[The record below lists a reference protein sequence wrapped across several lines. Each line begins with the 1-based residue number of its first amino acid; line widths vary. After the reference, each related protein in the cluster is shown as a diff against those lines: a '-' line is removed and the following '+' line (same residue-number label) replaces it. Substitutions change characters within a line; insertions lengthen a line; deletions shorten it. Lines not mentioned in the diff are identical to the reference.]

1 MEKRKIEVKRYTS
14 FLNSQIDKK
23 GKKLKFED
31 WKLGEILCID
41 VETGRKILVYGNEIK
56 GKNSIEKIENIA
68 RKKIEKEILREKGL
82 YEEIKVNIDETLETL
97 FPIEEDLIFTDED
110 IENITS
116 EIEKNNKILKK
127 YEDLEESFKYCFDD
141 FEYTEKYK
149 SFFEVYCGY
158 KDVLNNNDF
167 FLENVKNNIVRDK
180 IKLSTEY
187 DDCEELKESIERRK
201 FLRETLLTEEATLLD
216 EIGIENLK
224 NCFYIDLEELQETRN
239 LTKLEKK
246 EQIEIRVNECKPL
259 ADIIFKYLVGLK
271 NRIIGVRKTEKEMTE
286 KYGEFDE
293 FFMERRKV

>member
-1 MEKRKIEVKRYTS
+1 MEKRKIEVKKYTS
-14 FLNSQIDKK
+14 FLNSQFDKK

-68 RKKIEKEILREKGL
+68 RKKIEKEILKEKGL
-82 YEEIKVNIDETLETL
+82 YEEIKVNIDETPETL

-116 EIEKNNKILKK
+116 EIVKNNEILKK

-149 SFFEVYCGY
+149 SFFAVYCEY
-158 KDVLNNNDF
+158 KYILNSNDF
-167 FLENVKNNIVRDK
+167 FEEEDLEKVSFEKNSSFLNEKYKNSVEEKFKSLMKTIQE
-180 IKLSTEY
+180 TE
-187 DDCEELKESIERRK
+187 CLNQIQIED
-201 FLRETLLTEEATLLD
+201 F
-216 EIGIENLK
+216 END
-224 NCFYIDLEELQETRN
+224 FYIDLEELQETRN

-246 EQIEIRVNECKPL
+246 EQIERRVNECKPL

-271 NRIIGVRKTEKEMTE
+271 NRITGVRKTEKEMTE

>member
-1 MEKRKIEVKRYTS
+1 MEKRKIKVKKYTS
-14 FLNSQIDKK
+14 FLNSQMDKT
-23 GKKLKFED
+23 GKELKFED

-68 RKKIEKEILREKGL
+68 RKKIEKEILKEKGL
-82 YEEIKVNIDETLETL
+82 YEEIKVNIDETPETL

-116 EIEKNNKILKK
+116 EIVKNNEILKK

-149 SFFEVYCGY
+149 SFFEVYCEY
-158 KDVLNNNDF
+158 KYILNSNDF
-167 FLENVKNNIVRDK
+167 FEEENLENVSFVSFFNEKYKNSVEEKFESLMKTIQE
-180 IKLSTEY
+180 TE
-187 DDCEELKESIERRK
+187 CLNQIQIED
-201 FLRETLLTEEATLLD
+201 F
-216 EIGIENLK
+216 END
-224 NCFYIDLEELQETRN
+224 FYIDLEELQETRN

-246 EQIEIRVNECKPL
+246 EQIERRVNECKPL

>member
-1 MEKRKIEVKRYTS
+1 M
-14 FLNSQIDKK
+14 DKT
-23 GKKLKFED
+23 GKELKFED

-68 RKKIEKEILREKGL
+68 RKKIEKEILKEKGL
-82 YEEIKVNIDETLETL
+82 YEEIKVNIDETPETL

-116 EIEKNNKILKK
+116 EIVKNNEILKK

-149 SFFEVYCGY
+149 SFFAVYCEY
-158 KDVLNNNDF
+158 KYILNSNDF
-167 FLENVKNNIVRDK
+167 FEEEDLENVSVVSFFNEKYKNSEEEKFESLMKTIQE
-180 IKLSTEY
+180 TE
-187 DDCEELKESIERRK
+187 CLNQIQIED
-201 FLRETLLTEEATLLD
+201 F
-216 EIGIENLK
+216 END
-224 NCFYIDLEELQETRN
+224 FYIDLEELQETRN

-246 EQIEIRVNECKPL
+246 EQIERRVNECKPL

>member
-1 MEKRKIEVKRYTS
+1 MEKRKIKVKKYTS
-14 FLNSQIDKK
+14 FLNSQMDKT
-23 GKKLKFED
+23 GKELKFED

-68 RKKIEKEILREKGL
+68 RKKIEKEILKEKGL
-82 YEEIKVNIDETLETL
+82 YEEIKVNIDETPETL

-116 EIEKNNKILKK
+116 EIVKNNEILKK

-149 SFFEVYCGY
+149 SFFEVYCEY
-158 KDVLNNNDF
+158 KYILNSNDF
-167 FLENVKNNIVRDK
+167 FEEENLENVSFVSFFNEKYKNSEEEKFESLMKTIQE
-180 IKLSTEY
+180 TE
-187 DDCEELKESIERRK
+187 CLNQIQIED
-201 FLRETLLTEEATLLD
+201 F
-216 EIGIENLK
+216 END
-224 NCFYIDLEELQETRN
+224 FYIDLEELQETRN

-246 EQIEIRVNECKPL
+246 EQIERRVNECKPL

>member
-1 MEKRKIEVKRYTS
+1 MEKRKIEVKKYTS
-14 FLNSQIDKK
+14 FLNSKIDKK

-68 RKKIEKEILREKGL
+68 RKKIEKEILKEKGL
-82 YEEIKVNIDETLETL
+82 YEEIKVNIDETPETL

-116 EIEKNNKILKK
+116 EIVKNNEILKK

-149 SFFEVYCGY
+149 SFFEVYCEY
-158 KDVLNNNDF
+158 KYILNSNDF
-167 FLENVKNNIVRDK
+167 FEEENLENVSFVSFFNEKYKNSEEEKFESLMKTIQE
-180 IKLSTEY
+180 TE
-187 DDCEELKESIERRK
+187 CLNQIQIED
-201 FLRETLLTEEATLLD
+201 F
-216 EIGIENLK
+216 END
-224 NCFYIDLEELQETRN
+224 FYIDLEELQETRN

-246 EQIEIRVNECKPL
+246 EQIERRVNECKPL

>member
-1 MEKRKIEVKRYTS
+1 MEKRKIKVKKYTS
-14 FLNSQIDKK
+14 FLNSQMDKT
-23 GKKLKFED
+23 GKELKFED

-68 RKKIEKEILREKGL
+68 RKKIEKEILKEKGL
-82 YEEIKVNIDETLETL
+82 YEEIKVNIDETPETL

-116 EIEKNNKILKK
+116 EIVKNNEILKK

-149 SFFEVYCGY
+149 SFFAVYCEY
-158 KDVLNNNDF
+158 KYILNSNDF
-167 FLENVKNNIVRDK
+167 FEEEDLENVSVVSFFNEKYKNSEEEKFESLMKTIQE
-180 IKLSTEY
+180 TE
-187 DDCEELKESIERRK
+187 CLNQIQIED
-201 FLRETLLTEEATLLD
+201 F
-216 EIGIENLK
+216 END
-224 NCFYIDLEELQETRN
+224 FYIDLEELQETRN

-246 EQIEIRVNECKPL
+246 EQIERRVNECKPL

>member
-1 MEKRKIEVKRYTS
+1 MEKRKIKVKKYTS
-14 FLNSQIDKK
+14 FLNSQMDKT
-23 GKKLKFED
+23 GKELKFED

-68 RKKIEKEILREKGL
+68 RKKIEKEILKEKGL
-82 YEEIKVNIDETLETL
+82 YEEIKVNIDETPETL

-116 EIEKNNKILKK
+116 EIVKNNEILKK

-149 SFFEVYCGY
+149 SFFEVYCEY
-158 KDVLNNNDF
+158 KYILNSNDF
-167 FLENVKNNIVRDK
+167 FEEEDLENVSVVSFFNEKYKNSEEEKFESLMKTIQE
-180 IKLSTEY
+180 TE
-187 DDCEELKESIERRK
+187 CLNQIQIED
-201 FLRETLLTEEATLLD
+201 F
-216 EIGIENLK
+216 END
-224 NCFYIDLEELQETRN
+224 FYIDLEELQETRN

-246 EQIEIRVNECKPL
+246 EQIERRVNECKPL

>member
-1 MEKRKIEVKRYTS
+1 MEKRKIEVKKYTS
-14 FLNSQIDKK
+14 FLNSKIDKK

-68 RKKIEKEILREKGL
+68 RKKIEKEILKEKGL
-82 YEEIKVNIDETLETL
+82 YEEIKVNIDETPETL

-116 EIEKNNKILKK
+116 EIVKNNEILKK

-149 SFFEVYCGY
+149 SFFEVYCEY
-158 KDVLNNNDF
+158 KYILNSNDF
-167 FLENVKNNIVRDK
+167 FEEENLENVSFVSFFNEKYKNSEEEKFESLMKTIQE
-180 IKLSTEY
+180 TE
-187 DDCEELKESIERRK
+187 CLNQIQIED
-201 FLRETLLTEEATLLD
+201 F
-216 EIGIENLK
+216 END
-224 NCFYIDLEELQETRN
+224 FYIDLEELQETRN

-246 EQIEIRVNECKPL
+246 EQIERRVNECKPL
-259 ADIIFKYLVGLK
+259 AGIIFKYLVGLK

>member
-1 MEKRKIEVKRYTS
+1 MEQRKIEVKKYTS
-14 FLNSQIDKK
+14 FLNSKIDKK

-68 RKKIEKEILREKGL
+68 RKKIEKEILKEKGL
-82 YEEIKVNIDETLETL
+82 YEEIKVNIDETPETL

-116 EIEKNNKILKK
+116 EIVKNNEILKK

-149 SFFEVYCGY
+149 SFFEVYCEY
-158 KDVLNNNDF
+158 KYILNSNDF
-167 FLENVKNNIVRDK
+167 FEEENLENVSFVSFFNEKYKNSEEEKFESLMKTIQE
-180 IKLSTEY
+180 TE
-187 DDCEELKESIERRK
+187 CLNQIQIED
-201 FLRETLLTEEATLLD
+201 F
-216 EIGIENLK
+216 END
-224 NCFYIDLEELQETRN
+224 FYIDLEELQETRN

-246 EQIEIRVNECKPL
+246 EQIERRVNECKPL

>member
-1 MEKRKIEVKRYTS
+1 MEKRKIEVKKYTS

-68 RKKIEKEILREKGL
+68 RKKIEKEILKEKGL
-82 YEEIKVNIDETLETL
+82 YEEIKVNIDETPETL

-116 EIEKNNKILKK
+116 EIVKNNEILKK

-149 SFFEVYCGY
+149 SFFAVYCEY
-158 KDVLNNNDF
+158 KYILNSNDF
-167 FLENVKNNIVRDK
+167 FEEEDLENVSFEKNSSFLNEKYKNSVEEKFKSLMKTIQE
-180 IKLSTEY
+180 TE
-187 DDCEELKESIERRK
+187 CLNQIQIED
-201 FLRETLLTEEATLLD
+201 F
-216 EIGIENLK
+216 END
-224 NCFYIDLEELQETRN
+224 FYIDLEELQETRN

-246 EQIEIRVNECKPL
+246 EQIERRVNECKPL

-271 NRIIGVRKTEKEMTE
+271 NRITGVRKTEKEMTE

>member
-1 MEKRKIEVKRYTS
+1 MEKRKIKVKKYTS
-14 FLNSQIDKK
+14 FLNSQMDKT
-23 GKKLKFED
+23 GKELKFED

-68 RKKIEKEILREKGL
+68 RKKIEKEILKEKGL
-82 YEEIKVNIDETLETL
+82 YEEIKVNIDETPETL

-116 EIEKNNKILKK
+116 EIVKNNEILKK

-149 SFFEVYCGY
+149 RFFEVYCEY
-158 KDVLNNNDF
+158 KYILNSNDF
-167 FLENVKNNIVRDK
+167 FEEEDLENVSFVSFLNEEYKN
-180 IKLSTEY
+180 S
-187 DDCEELKESIERRK
+187 EEEKFKSLMKTIE
-201 FLRETLLTEEATLLD
+201 ETDRLNQ
-216 EIGIENLK
+216 IQIENFE
-224 NCFYIDLEELQETRN
+224 NDFYIDLEELQETRN

-246 EQIEIRVNECKPL
+246 EQIERRVNECKPL

-271 NRIIGVRKTEKEMTE
+271 NRITGVRKTEKEMTE

>member
-1 MEKRKIEVKRYTS
+1 MEKRKIEVKKYTS
-14 FLNSQIDKK
+14 FLNSKIDKK

-68 RKKIEKEILREKGL
+68 RKKIEKEILKEKGL
-82 YEEIKVNIDETLETL
+82 YEEIKVNIDETPETL

-116 EIEKNNKILKK
+116 EIVKNNEILKK

-149 SFFEVYCGY
+149 SFFEVYCEY
-158 KDVLNNNDF
+158 KYILNSNDF
-167 FLENVKNNIVRDK
+167 FEEEDLENVSVVSFFNEKYKNSEEEKFESLMKTIQE
-180 IKLSTEY
+180 TE
-187 DDCEELKESIERRK
+187 CLNQIQIED
-201 FLRETLLTEEATLLD
+201 F
-216 EIGIENLK
+216 END
-224 NCFYIDLEELQETRN
+224 FYIDLEELQETRN

-246 EQIEIRVNECKPL
+246 EQIERRVNECKPL

>member
-1 MEKRKIEVKRYTS
+1 MPKRKIEVKKYTS
-14 FLNSQIDKK
+14 FLNSKIDKK

-68 RKKIEKEILREKGL
+68 RKKIEKEILKEKGL
-82 YEEIKVNIDETLETL
+82 YEEIKVNIDETPETL

-116 EIEKNNKILKK
+116 EIVKNNEILKK

-149 SFFEVYCGY
+149 SFFEVYCEY
-158 KDVLNNNDF
+158 KYILNSNDF
-167 FLENVKNNIVRDK
+167 FEEENLENVSVVSFFNEKYKNSEEEKFESLMKTIQE
-180 IKLSTEY
+180 TE
-187 DDCEELKESIERRK
+187 CLNQIQIED
-201 FLRETLLTEEATLLD
+201 F
-216 EIGIENLK
+216 END
-224 NCFYIDLEELQETRN
+224 FYIDLEELQETRN

-246 EQIEIRVNECKPL
+246 EQIERRVNECKPF

>member
-1 MEKRKIEVKRYTS
+1 LEKRKIEVKKYTS
-14 FLNSQIDKK
+14 FLNSQFDKK

-68 RKKIEKEILREKGL
+68 RKKIEKEILKEKGL
-82 YEEIKVNIDETLETL
+82 YEEIKVNIDETPETL

-116 EIEKNNKILKK
+116 EIVKNNEILKK

-149 SFFEVYCGY
+149 SFFAVYCEY
-158 KDVLNNNDF
+158 KYILNSNDF
-167 FLENVKNNIVRDK
+167 FEEEDLEKVSFEKNSSFLNEKYKNSVEEKFKSLMKTIQE
-180 IKLSTEY
+180 TE
-187 DDCEELKESIERRK
+187 CLNQIQIED
-201 FLRETLLTEEATLLD
+201 F
-216 EIGIENLK
+216 END
-224 NCFYIDLEELQETRN
+224 FYIDLEELQETRN

-246 EQIEIRVNECKPL
+246 EQIERRVNECKPL
-259 ADIIFKYLVGLK
+259 ADIMFKYLVGLK
-271 NRIIGVRKTEKEMTE
+271 NRITGVRKTEKEMTE

>member
-1 MEKRKIEVKRYTS
+1 MEKRKIEVKKYTS

-68 RKKIEKEILREKGL
+68 RKKIEKEILKEKGL
-82 YEEIKVNIDETLETL
+82 YEEIKVNIDETPETL

-116 EIEKNNKILKK
+116 EIVKNNEILKK

-149 SFFEVYCGY
+149 SFFEVYCEY
-158 KDVLNNNDF
+158 KYILNSNDF
-167 FLENVKNNIVRDK
+167 FEEEDLENVSVVSFFNEKYKNSEEEKFESLMKTIQE
-180 IKLSTEY
+180 TE
-187 DDCEELKESIERRK
+187 CLNQIQIED
-201 FLRETLLTEEATLLD
+201 F
-216 EIGIENLK
+216 END
-224 NCFYIDLEELQETRN
+224 FYIDLEELQETRN

-246 EQIEIRVNECKPL
+246 EQIERRVNECKPL

>member
-1 MEKRKIEVKRYTS
+1 MPKRKIEVKKYTS
-14 FLNSQIDKK
+14 FLNSKIDKK

-68 RKKIEKEILREKGL
+68 RKKIEKEILKEKGL
-82 YEEIKVNIDETLETL
+82 YEEIKVNIDETPETL

-116 EIEKNNKILKK
+116 EIVKNNEILKK

-149 SFFEVYCGY
+149 SFFEVYCEY
-158 KDVLNNNDF
+158 KYILNSNDF
-167 FLENVKNNIVRDK
+167 FEEEDLENVSVVSFFNEKYKNSEEEKFESLMKTIQE
-180 IKLSTEY
+180 TE
-187 DDCEELKESIERRK
+187 CLNQIQIED
-201 FLRETLLTEEATLLD
+201 F
-216 EIGIENLK
+216 END
-224 NCFYIDLEELQETRN
+224 FYIDLEELQETRN

-246 EQIEIRVNECKPL
+246 EQIERRVNECKPL

>member
-1 MEKRKIEVKRYTS
+1 MEKRKIEVKKYTS

-68 RKKIEKEILREKGL
+68 RKKIEKEIRKEKGL
-82 YEEIKVNIDETLETL
+82 YEEIKVNIDETPETL

-116 EIEKNNKILKK
+116 EIVKNNEILKK

-149 SFFEVYCGY
+149 SFFEVYCEY
-158 KDVLNNNDF
+158 KYILNSNDF
-167 FLENVKNNIVRDK
+167 FEEEDLENVSFEKNSSFLNEKYKNSVEEKFKSLMKTIQE
-180 IKLSTEY
+180 TE
-187 DDCEELKESIERRK
+187 CLNQIQIED
-201 FLRETLLTEEATLLD
+201 F
-216 EIGIENLK
+216 END
-224 NCFYIDLEELQETRN
+224 FYIDLEELQETRN

-246 EQIEIRVNECKPL
+246 EQIERRVNECKPL

-271 NRIIGVRKTEKEMTE
+271 NRITGVRKTEKEMTE

>member
-1 MEKRKIEVKRYTS
+1 MEKRKIKVKKYTS
-14 FLNSQIDKK
+14 FLNSKIDKK

-68 RKKIEKEILREKGL
+68 RKKIEKEILKEKGL
-82 YEEIKVNIDETLETL
+82 YEEIKVNIDETPETL

-116 EIEKNNKILKK
+116 EIVKNNEILKK

-149 SFFEVYCGY
+149 SFFEVYCEY
-158 KDVLNNNDF
+158 KYILNSNDF
-167 FLENVKNNIVRDK
+167 FEEEDLENVSVVSFFNEKYKNSEEEKFESLMKTIQE
-180 IKLSTEY
+180 TE
-187 DDCEELKESIERRK
+187 CLNQIQIED
-201 FLRETLLTEEATLLD
+201 F
-216 EIGIENLK
+216 END
-224 NCFYIDLEELQETRN
+224 FYIDLEELQETIN

-246 EQIEIRVNECKPL
+246 EQIERRVNECKPL

>member
-1 MEKRKIEVKRYTS
+1 MEKRKIKVKKYTS
-14 FLNSQIDKK
+14 FLNSQMDKT
-23 GKKLKFED
+23 GKELKFED

-68 RKKIEKEILREKGL
+68 RKKIEKEILKEKGL
-82 YEEIKVNIDETLETL
+82 YEEIKVNIDETPETL
-97 FPIEEDLIFTDED
+97 FPIEEDLIFTDKD

-116 EIEKNNKILKK
+116 EIVKNNEILKK

-149 SFFEVYCGY
+149 SFFAVYCEY
-158 KDVLNNNDF
+158 KYILNSNDF
-167 FLENVKNNIVRDK
+167 FEEEDLENVSFEKNSSFLNEKYKNSVEEKFKSLMKTIQE
-180 IKLSTEY
+180 TE
-187 DDCEELKESIERRK
+187 CLNQIQIED
-201 FLRETLLTEEATLLD
+201 F
-216 EIGIENLK
+216 END
-224 NCFYIDLEELQETRN
+224 FYIDLEELQETRN

-246 EQIEIRVNECKPL
+246 EQIERRVNECKPL

-271 NRIIGVRKTEKEMTE
+271 NRITGVRKTEKEMTE